1 MSLTRF
7 INLRLP
13 ESPDQLSELWV
24 DASGHF
30 IAPPEDGAA
39 DAEFDLEGQLVLPGL
54 IETHVHLD
62 KACIM
67 DRCRLVEGSLQE
79 AISETSKAKQAF
91 DPEDI
96 YQRGRETLEKAILQ
110 GTTWM
115 RTHVEIDP
123 VIGLQG
129 LEAILRLKQEYRWA
143 ITLQVC
149 VFPQEGMFN
158 NPGTEALLLEALDL
172 GADLLGGC
180 PYTDSEPVAQIERL
194 FDIAVERDLDL
205 DFHLDFDL
213 DPANS
218 LIPAVVD
225 VCLRRQWQGRVTI
238 GHATKLSALPPA
250 RLAEVATSLV
260 KAGIAVTAL
269 PATDLYLNGRGHDHL
284 VPRGV
289 SPLHRLSDAGVCCS
303 ISTNNI
309 GNPFTPFGD
318 MSLVRQANLFANLAQ
333 LGTPADFE
341 RCLDW
346 VSVESARLLGLDR
359 YGLKPGCRADF
370 ITLTVDNR
378 AGVVRDL
385 SQPTQGFKGGQQTFT
400 RPQPQLLR
408 PERFV

>member
-1 MSLTRF
+1 MSLTHF

-13 ESPDQLSELWV
+13 DEPDMFTELWV
-24 DASGHF
+24 DGSGYF
-30 IAPPEDGAA
+30 TAPPEGTAA
-39 DAEFDLEGQLVLPGL
+39 DSQIDLQGQLVLPGL

-67 DRCRLVEGSLQE
+67 DRCCLVEGSLQE
-79 AISETSKAKQAF
+79 AISETAKAKKGF

-96 YQRGRETLEKAILQ
+96 YQRGRQTLERAILQ

-129 LEAILRLKQEYRWA
+129 LEAILRLKREYSWA
-143 ITLQVC
+143 ITLQIC

-158 NPGTEALLLEALDL
+158 NPGTEELLLQALDL

-180 PYTDSEPVAQIERL
+180 PYTDSEPLAQIERL

-225 VCLRRQWQGRVTI
+225 ACLQRHWQGRVTI
-238 GHATKLSALPPA
+238 GHATKLSAQPPA
-250 RLAEVATSLV
+250 RLAEISASLA

-309 GNPFTPFGD
+309 SNPFTPFGD
-318 MSLVRQANLFANLAQ
+318 MSLVRQANLFANVAQ
-333 LGTPADFE
+333 LGTPRDFE

-346 VSVESARLLGLDR
+346 VSVESARLLGLKE
-359 YGLKPGCRADF
+359 YGLEPGCRADF
-370 ITLTVDNR
+370 IAVAADSR
-378 AGVVRDL
+378 AGVIRDI
-385 SQPTQGFKGGQQTFT
+385 SQPAMGFKGGQLTFT
-400 RPQPQLLR
+400 RPEPQLHR
-408 PERFV
+408 PD